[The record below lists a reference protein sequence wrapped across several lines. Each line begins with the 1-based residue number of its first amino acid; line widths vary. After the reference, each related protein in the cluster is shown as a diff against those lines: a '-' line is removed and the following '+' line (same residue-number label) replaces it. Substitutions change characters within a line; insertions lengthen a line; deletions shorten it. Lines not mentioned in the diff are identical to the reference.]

1 MNVSRL
7 IALGAFVALATAW
20 GCGSSD
26 SSSDGGGGSPGTGGS
41 ATGGTGG
48 SDTGG
53 TGGSATGGTGGSDTG
68 GTGGSATGGTGG
80 SDTGGT
86 GGGATGGTGGSAT
99 GGTGGSATGGT
110 GGSATGGTGGGGTGG
125 GGTGGGGTG
134 GGGTGGGGTGGGGT
148 GGGSSFWD
156 GPYDPNALPNPA
168 DGKHNAGKNCLQ
180 CHTGSPTP
188 AWLFAGTVY
197 QTGGGGA
204 AHVQVGVKDAN
215 GLYTTYSATNG
226 NFWYPKGSATVD
238 WANAEVR
245 ARNANGEIIMSG
257 SPSAG
262 CNSCHTGANQLVAP

>member
-80 SDTGGT
+80 S
-86 GGGATGGTGGSAT
+86 ATGGTGGSAT
-99 GGTGGSATGGT
+99 GGTGG
-110 GGSATGGTGGGGTGG
+110 GGTGGGGTGG

>member
-80 SDTGGT
+80 S
-86 GGGATGGTGGSAT
+86 ATGGTGGSAT

-110 GGSATGGTGGGGTGG
+110 GGSATGGTGGSATGGTGG
-125 GGTGGGGTG
+125 SATGGTGGGGTG

>member
-68 GTGGSATGGTGG
+68 GTGG
-80 SDTGGT
+80 
-86 GGGATGGTGGSAT
+86 GATGGTGGSAT

-110 GGSATGGTGGGGTGG
+110 GGGGTGGGGTGG